1 MHAMMAFVGA
11 NRMESAD
18 AVLEAQRAAI
28 HDSGDNADFT
38 REVGHPATL
47 AIRAFGDGNYS
58 ETVRLLR
65 PIRNYAHRF
74 GGSHAQRDL
83 IDLTIIEAAAR
94 SGQARLA
101 EALRL
106 ERADA
111 KSGSLR
117 TASAA

>member
-11 NRMESAD
+11 NRIESAD
-18 AVLEAQRAAI
+18 AVLEAQRGAI
-28 HDSGDNADFT
+28 HDAGDNAAFT
-38 REVGHPATL
+38 REVGHAATR
-47 AIRAFGDGNYS
+47 AIRAFGDGDYS

-94 SGQARLA
+94 SGQDRLA
-101 EALRL
+101 EALRI
-106 ERADA
+106 ERAAA
-111 KSGSLR
+111 KGESLR